1 MDIAHQLGEL
11 LLEAVPMII
20 VVLLFYLFLRWAF
33 FGPIQKA
40 MAERA
45 ARIEGARTEAASV
58 AEAARHEMDA
68 YHTALRRARAE
79 VYAESEAVR
88 QAALDNR
95 AKLLK
100 TMQARAQEEVA
111 AAKQRIA
118 AELVAARADVERETP
133 SLAAEIARSILEK
146 PSSLSGGAAR

>member
-11 LLEAVPMII
+11 LLEAVPTIL

-33 FGPIQKA
+33 FQPIQKA

-58 AEAARHEMDA
+58 VEAARHEMDA
-68 YHTALRRARAE
+68 YQDALRRARADI
-79 VYAESEAVR
+79 YAESDAVR

-100 TMQARAQEEVA
+100 TLQARAQEEVA
-111 AAKQRIA
+111 AAKKRIT
-118 AELVAARADVERETP
+118 AELASARADVERETP
-133 SLAAEIARSILEK
+133 ALAAEIARSILEK
-146 PSSLSGGAAR
+146 PSSLPGRAVR

>member
-1 MDIAHQLGEL
+1 MDIAHQIGEL
-11 LLEAVPMII
+11 LLEAVPTII
-20 VVLLFYLFLRWAF
+20 IILLFYLFLRWAF

-58 AEAARHEMDA
+58 IEAARQETDK
-68 YHTALRRARAE
+68 YEVALRRARAE

-100 TMQARAQEEVA
+100 TLQARAQEEVA
-111 AAKQRIA
+111 AAKKSIV
-118 AELVAARADVERETP
+118 AELASARADVERETP
-133 SLAAEIARSILEK
+133 ALAAQIALSILEK
-146 PSSLSGGAAR
+146 PASPGGAAR